1 MSERRGDAAY
11 PDSWAGTE
19 REATTCRSSNSRVQ
33 PQGEPR
39 ARWRQPA
46 TVGGT
51 RTDIFS
57 PLHPSAWGEGVQG
70 RKNVLEKKNGDLT
83 PPRLHSRPSSPAG
96 GAEGAV
102 TLEKPICPAGQVQR
116 LVRRLSFA
124 LARDDRRTCGAPCT
138 ATATLAAMAART
150 IPTSTG
156 SGMAAP

>member
-1 MSERRGDAAY
+1 RRGDAAY

-51 RTDIFS
+51 RADIFS

-83 PPRLHSRPSSPAG
+83 PPRLHSRPGSAASS
-96 GAEGAV
+96 
-102 TLEKPICPAGQVQR
+102 
-116 LVRRLSFA
+116 S
-124 LARDDRRTCGAPCT
+124 
-138 ATATLAAMAART
+138 
-150 IPTSTG
+150 
-156 SGMAAP
+156 AAPLSSTMNSRRIPLLSRATTGRRCDCGHAW